1 MRPPDKCPAATV
13 GGGHALVLGAGVVGA
28 ASALGLRREGWR
40 VTLLD
45 RGAPGE
51 GASLG
56 NAGSIAIASVVPQ
69 ATPAQVRAIPK
80 LLREADGA
88 LVARWPYVLRELPWF
103 ARFVANGGRDRMERN
118 ARALAALMER
128 VPETWD
134 ALAAEAG
141 AADLFARAGLLH
153 VWRGG
158 AAMRGAA
165 WAYDLRRRLGVR
177 VEELDADA
185 ARAREPALQGEV
197 AGARFMP
204 DVPAVADPLE
214 LTRRL
219 VARFESLGG
228 AVERAEARE
237 VVREGDRARGVRT
250 AGGDLLDA
258 DLVVLAAGAW
268 SARLARPHGSR
279 VPVVAER
286 GYYVM
291 VSGANARVS
300 RPLLLVEARVMASPM
315 RGGLRLTTMAE
326 FADPDAPPD
335 HERAARVL
343 EGASASLPG
352 VMGRVESRWAG
363 PRPSTPDSLP
373 VIGRAPHAA
382 NLLLAYGHGHL
393 GLTWAGVTAEAV
405 ADLAA
410 GRPPRT
416 DLAACAPTRLA
427 A

>member
-1 MRPPDKCPAATV
+1 
-13 GGGHALVLGAGVVGA
+13 
-28 ASALGLRREGWR
+28 
-40 VTLLD
+40 
-45 RGAPGE
+45 
-51 GASLG
+51 
-56 NAGSIAIASVVPQ
+56 
-69 ATPAQVRAIPK
+69 
-80 LLREADGA
+80 
-88 LVARWPYVLRELPWF
+88 VLRELPWF
-103 ARFVANGGRDRMERN
+103 ARFVANGRVDRMEAN

-128 VPETWD
+128 VPETWQV
-134 ALAAEAG
+134 LAAEAE
-141 AADLFARAGLLH
+141 AADLIAQAGLLH
-153 VWRGG
+153 VWWGG
-158 AAMRGAA
+158 DAMRGAA

-197 AGARFMP
+197 AGARLLP
-204 DVPAVADPLE
+204 DVPTVTDPLE

-219 VARFESLGG
+219 VARFVSLGG
-228 AVERAEARE
+228 AVERAEASE
-237 VVREGDRARGVRT
+237 VVREGDRVRGVRT
-250 AGGDLLDA
+250 GAGVLDA

-268 SARLARPHGSR
+268 SARLARAHGAR

-286 GYYVM
+286 GYHVM

-300 RPLLLVEARVMASPM
+300 QPLMLVEARVMASPM

-352 VMGRVESRWAG
+352 ALGRVESRWMG

-373 VIGRAPHAA
+373 VIGRAPRAA

-393 GLTWAGVTAEAV
+393 GLTMAGVTAEAV

-410 GRPPRT
+410 DRAPRT
-416 DLAACAPTRLA
+416 DLAACAPARLA

>member
-1 MRPPDKCPAATV
+1 V
-13 GGGHALVLGAGVVGA
+13 SGGHALVLGAGVVGA
-28 ASALGLRREGWR
+28 AAALALRRDGWR

-51 GASLG
+51 AASLG
-56 NAGSIAIASVVPQ
+56 NAGNIGIGSVVPQ

-80 LLREADGA
+80 LLREADGP
-88 LVARWPYVLRELPWF
+88 LVARWPFVLRELPWF
-103 ARFVANGGRDRMERN
+103 ARFVANGRAAKMEAN
-118 ARALAALMER
+118 ARALAAHMER
-128 VPETWD
+128 VPETWESLASD
-134 ALAAEAG
+134 AD

-153 VWRGG
+153 VWRGE

-177 VEELDADA
+177 VEELDAGA

-197 AGARFMP
+197 AGARFLP
-204 DVPAVADPLE
+204 DVPTVTDPLE

-219 VARFESLGG
+219 VARFEALGG
-228 AVERAEARE
+228 AVERAEASE

-250 AGGDLLDA
+250 ARGDLLDA

-268 SARLARPHGSR
+268 SARLARAHGAR

-286 GYYVM
+286 GYHVM
-291 VSGANARVS
+291 VSGANARV
-300 RPLLLVEARVMASPM
+300 RQPLLLVEARVMASPM

-335 HERAARVL
+335 HDRAARAL

-352 VMGRVESRWAG
+352 VMGRVESRWVG

-373 VIGRAPHAA
+373 VIGRAPPAA

-410 GRPPRT
+410 GRAPRT
-416 DLAACAPTRLA
+416 DLSACAPTRVA

>member
-1 MRPPDKCPAATV
+1 MS
-13 GGGHALVLGAGVVGA
+13 GGHALVLGAGVVGV
-28 ASALGLRREGWR
+28 ASALMLRRDGWR

-51 GASLG
+51 GASFG
-56 NAGSIAIASVVPQ
+56 NAGNLGVGSVVPQ

-80 LLREADGA
+80 LLREADGP
-88 LVARWPYVLRELPWF
+88 LVARWPFVLRNLPWF
-103 ARFVANGGRDRMERN
+103 ARFVLNGRRSRMEAN

-134 ALAAEAG
+134 ALAAEAD
-141 AADLFARAGLLH
+141 AAELFARVGLLH
-153 VWRGG
+153 VWRGE
-158 AAMRGAA
+158 AAMRGAL
-165 WAYDLRRRLGVR
+165 WAYELRRRLGVR
-177 VEELDADA
+177 VEELDAGA

-197 AGARFMP
+197 AGARFLP
-204 DVPAVADPLE
+204 DVPTVTDPLE

-219 VARFESLGG
+219 VARFEALGG
-228 AVERAEARE
+228 AVERAEASE

-250 AGGDLLDA
+250 ARGDLLDA

-268 SARLARPHGSR
+268 SARLARAHGAR

-286 GYYVM
+286 GYHVM
-291 VSGANARVS
+291 VSGANARV
-300 RPLLLVEARVMASPM
+300 RQPLLLVEARVMASPM

-335 HERAARVL
+335 HDRAARAL

-352 VMGRVESRWAG
+352 VMGRVESRWVG

-373 VIGRAPHAA
+373 VIGRAPPAA

-416 DLAACAPTRLA
+416 DLAACAPARLA

>member
-1 MRPPDKCPAATV
+1 MSG

-28 ASALGLRREGWR
+28 ASALALRREGWR

-51 GASLG
+51 ACSLG
-56 NAGSIAIASVVPQ
+56 NAGSLAVASVVPQ

-103 ARFVANGGRDRMERN
+103 ARFVANGRRDRVERN
-118 ARALAALMER
+118 ALALAALMER
-128 VPETWD
+128 VPGTWD

-141 AADLFARAGLLH
+141 AADLIARAGLLH
-153 VWRGG
+153 VWRGE

-185 ARAREPALQGEV
+185 ARAREPALRGEV
-197 AGARFMP
+197 AGARSLP
-204 DVPAVADPLE
+204 DVPAVTDPLE

-219 VARFESLGG
+219 VSRFAALGG
-228 AVERAEARE
+228 VVERAEASA
-237 VVREGDRARGVRT
+237 VMREGDRVRGV
-250 AGGDLLDA
+250 LDA

-268 SARLARPHGSR
+268 SARLARPHGAR
-279 VPVVAER
+279 VPVAAER
-286 GYYVM
+286 GYHVM
-291 VSGANARVS
+291 ESGSNARVT
-300 RPLLLVEARVMASPM
+300 RPLMLVEARVMASPM

-326 FADPDAPPD
+326 FADPDAAPD
-335 HERAARVL
+335 HDRAARVL
-343 EGASASLPG
+343 EQASASLPG
-352 VMGRVESRWAG
+352 AMGRVESRWMG

-373 VIGRAPHAA
+373 VIGRAPRAA

-393 GLTWAGVTAEAV
+393 GLTLAGVTAEAV

-410 GRPPRT
+410 DRPPRT
-416 DLAACAPTRLA
+416 DLAACAPGRLA

>member
-1 MRPPDKCPAATV
+1 MS
-13 GGGHALVLGAGVVGA
+13 GGHAVVLGAGVVGV
-28 ASALGLRREGWR
+28 ASALMLRRDGWR

-51 GASLG
+51 GASFG
-56 NAGSIAIASVVPQ
+56 NAGNLGVGSVVPQ

-80 LLREADGA
+80 LLREADGP
-88 LVARWPYVLRELPWF
+88 LVARWPFVLRNLPWF
-103 ARFVANGGRDRMERN
+103 ARFVLNGRRSRMEAN

-134 ALAAEAG
+134 ALAAEAD
-141 AADLFARAGLLH
+141 AAELFARVGLLH
-153 VWRGG
+153 VWRGE
-158 AAMRGAA
+158 AAMRGAL
-165 WAYDLRRRLGVR
+165 WAYELRRRLGVR
-177 VEELDADA
+177 VEELDAGA

-197 AGARFMP
+197 AGARFLP
-204 DVPAVADPLE
+204 DVPTVTDPLE

-219 VARFESLGG
+219 VARFEALGG
-228 AVERAEARE
+228 AVERAEASE

-250 AGGDLLDA
+250 ARGDLLDA

-268 SARLARPHGSR
+268 SARLARAHGAR

-286 GYYVM
+286 GYHVM
-291 VSGANARVS
+291 VSGANARV
-300 RPLLLVEARVMASPM
+300 RQPLLLVEARVMASPM

-335 HERAARVL
+335 HDRAARAL

-352 VMGRVESRWAG
+352 VMGRVESRWVG

-373 VIGRAPHAA
+373 VIGWAPRAA

-416 DLAACAPTRLA
+416 DLAACAPARLA

>member
-1 MRPPDKCPAATV
+1 V
-13 GGGHALVLGAGVVGA
+13 SGGGGHALVLGAGVVGVA
-28 ASALGLRREGWR
+28 AALALRRDGWR

-51 GASLG
+51 AASLG
-56 NAGSIAIASVVPQ
+56 NAGNIGIGSVVPQ

-80 LLREADGA
+80 LLREVDGP
-88 LVARWPYVLRELPWF
+88 LVARWPFLLRELPWF
-103 ARFVANGGRDRMERN
+103 ARFVLSGRRSRMEAN
-118 ARALAALMER
+118 ARALSALMER
-128 VPETWD
+128 VPESWA

-141 AADLFARAGLLH
+141 AEELFAHAGLLH
-153 VWRGG
+153 VWRGA
-158 AAMRGAA
+158 AAMRDAA

-177 VEELDADA
+177 VEELDAGT

-197 AGARFMP
+197 AGARFLP
-204 DVPAVADPLE
+204 DVPTVTDPLE

-219 VARFESLGG
+219 VARFVALGG
-228 AVERAEARE
+228 AVERAEASA
-237 VVREGDRARGVRT
+237 VVREGDRARGIRT
-250 AGGDLLDA
+250 ANGDLLDA
-258 DLVVLAAGAW
+258 ELVVLAAGAW
-268 SARLARPHGSR
+268 SARLARPHGAR

-286 GYYVM
+286 GYHVM

-300 RPLLLVEARVMASPM
+300 RPLLLAEARVMAAPM

-335 HERAARVL
+335 HDRAARVL
-343 EGASASLPG
+343 GAASTSLPG
-352 VMGRVESRWAG
+352 VMGRVESRWMG

-373 VIGRAPHAA
+373 VIGRAPRAA

-393 GLTWAGVTAEAV
+393 GLTWAAVTAEAV

-410 GRPPRT
+410 GRAPRT
-416 DLAACAPTRLA
+416 DLSACAPARLA

>member
-1 MRPPDKCPAATV
+1 V
-13 GGGHALVLGAGVVGA
+13 SGHALVLGAGVVGA
-28 ASALGLRREGWR
+28 AAALALRRDGWR

-51 GASLG
+51 ACSLG
-56 NAGSIAIASVVPQ
+56 NAGNLGIASVVPQ

-80 LLREADGA
+80 LLREVDGP

-103 ARFVANGGRDRMERN
+103 ARFVANGRVDRMEAN

-128 VPETWD
+128 VPETWQ
-134 ALAAEAG
+134 ALATEAE
-141 AADLFARAGLLH
+141 AADLIAQAGLLH

-197 AGARFMP
+197 AGARLLP
-204 DVPAVADPLE
+204 DVPTVTDPLE

-219 VARFESLGG
+219 VARFVSLGG
-228 AVERAEARE
+228 AVERAEASE
-237 VVREGDRARGVRT
+237 VVREGDRVRGVRT
-250 AGGDLLDA
+250 GAGVLDA

-268 SARLARPHGSR
+268 SARLARAHGAR

-286 GYYVM
+286 GYHVM

-300 RPLLLVEARVMASPM
+300 QPLMLVEARVMASPM

-352 VMGRVESRWAG
+352 ALGRVESRWMG

-373 VIGRAPHAA
+373 VIGRAPRAA

-393 GLTWAGVTAEAV
+393 GLTMAGVTAEAV

-410 GRPPRT
+410 DRAPRT
-416 DLAACAPTRLA
+416 DLAACAPARLA

>member
-1 MRPPDKCPAATV
+1 MS
-13 GGGHALVLGAGVVGA
+13 GHALVLGAGVVGA
-28 ASALGLRREGWR
+28 AAALALRRDGWR

-51 GASLG
+51 AASLG
-56 NAGSIAIASVVPQ
+56 NAGNIGVASVVPQ

-80 LLREADGA
+80 LLREADGP
-88 LVARWPYVLRELPWF
+88 LVARWPFVLRELPWF
-103 ARFVANGGRDRMERN
+103 ARFVANGRKDKMEAN

-128 VPETWD
+128 VPETWEG
-134 ALAAEAG
+134 LAAEAG

-153 VWRGG
+153 VWRGE
-158 AAMRGAA
+158 AALRGGA

-177 VEELDADA
+177 VEELDAGA

-197 AGARFMP
+197 AGARFLP
-204 DVPAVADPLE
+204 DVPTVTDPLE

-219 VARFESLGG
+219 VSRFAALGG
-228 AVERAEARE
+228 AVERAEASE
-237 VVREGDRARGVRT
+237 VVREGDRVRGVRT
-250 AGGDLLDA
+250 AGGGLLDA

-268 SARLARPHGSR
+268 SARLARAHGAR
-279 VPVVAER
+279 VPVLAER
-286 GYYVM
+286 GYHVM

-300 RPLLLVEARVMASPM
+300 QPLMLVEARVMASPM

-343 EGASASLPG
+343 DGASTSLPG
-352 VMGRVESRWAG
+352 VMGRVESRWMG

-373 VIGRAPHAA
+373 VIGRAPRAA

-410 GRPPRT
+410 DRAPRT
-416 DLAACAPTRLA
+416 DLAACAPARLA

>member
-1 MRPPDKCPAATV
+1 MPGGV
-13 GGGHALVLGAGVVGA
+13 SGGHALVLGAGVVGA
-28 ASALGLRREGWR
+28 ASALALRRDGWR

-51 GASLG
+51 ACSLG
-56 NAGSIAIASVVPQ
+56 NAGNLGVASVVPQ

-103 ARFVANGGRDRMERN
+103 VRFVANGRRGRMERN

-134 ALAAEAG
+134 ALAVEAG
-141 AADLFARAGLLH
+141 AAELFARAGLLH
-153 VWRGG
+153 VWRGE

-165 WAYDLRRRLGVR
+165 WAYDLRRLLGVR

-197 AGARFMP
+197 AGARFLP
-204 DVPAVADPLE
+204 DVPTVTDPLE

-219 VARFESLGG
+219 VSRFAALGG
-228 AVERAEARE
+228 VVERAEASE
-237 VVREGDRARGVRT
+237 VVREGERARGVRT
-250 AGGDLLDA
+250 SAGALIDA
-258 DLVVLAAGAW
+258 NLVVLAAGAW
-268 SARLARPHGSR
+268 SARLARPHGAR

-286 GYYVM
+286 GYHAM

-300 RPLLLVEARVMASPM
+300 KPLMLVEARVMASPM

-335 HERAARVL
+335 HDRAARVL
-343 EGASASLPG
+343 DGASASLPG
-352 VMGRVESRWAG
+352 VMGRVESRWVGA
-363 PRPSTPDSLP
+363 RPSTPDSLP
-373 VIGRAPHAA
+373 VIGRAPRAA

-405 ADLAA
+405 ADFAA
-410 GRPPRT
+410 GRVPRT

>member
-1 MRPPDKCPAATV
+1 V
-13 GGGHALVLGAGVVGA
+13 SGGHALVLGAGVVGA
-28 ASALGLRREGWR
+28 AAALALRRDGWR

-51 GASLG
+51 AASLG
-56 NAGSIAIASVVPQ
+56 NAGNIGIGSVVPQ

-80 LLREADGA
+80 LLREADGP
-88 LVARWPYVLRELPWF
+88 LVARWPFVLRELPWF
-103 ARFVANGGRDRMERN
+103 ARFVANGRRSRMEAN

-128 VPETWD
+128 VPESWA

-141 AADLFARAGLLH
+141 AAELFARAGLLH
-153 VWRGG
+153 VWRGE
-158 AAMRGAA
+158 AAMRDAA

-177 VEELDADA
+177 VEDIDAGA

-197 AGARFMP
+197 AGGRFLP
-204 DVPAVADPLE
+204 DVPTVTDPLE

-219 VARFESLGG
+219 VARFVALGG
-228 AVERAEARE
+228 AMERAEAIE
-237 VVREGDRARGVRT
+237 VVREGDRVRGIRT

-258 DLVVLAAGAW
+258 ELMVLAAGAW
-268 SARLARPHGSR
+268 SARLARPHGAR
-279 VPVVAER
+279 VPVIAER
-286 GYYVM
+286 GYHVM

-300 RPLLLVEARVMASPM
+300 QPLLLVEARVMASPM

-335 HERAARVL
+335 HDRAARVL
-343 EGASASLPG
+343 GAASASLPG
-352 VMGRVESRWAG
+352 VMGRVESRWMG

-373 VIGRAPHAA
+373 VIGRAPRAA

-410 GRPPRT
+410 GRAPRT
-416 DLAACAPTRLA
+416 DLSACAPARLA

>member
-1 MRPPDKCPAATV
+1 MS
-13 GGGHALVLGAGVVGA
+13 GGHALVLGAGVVGA
-28 ASALGLRREGWR
+28 ATALSLRRDGWR

-45 RGAPGE
+45 RGSPGE

-56 NAGSIAIASVVPQ
+56 NAGNIGVASVVPQ

-80 LLREADGA
+80 LLREADGP
-88 LVARWPYVLRELPWF
+88 LVARWSFVMRELPWF
-103 ARFVANGGRDRMERN
+103 ARFVANGRAAKMEAN
-118 ARALAALMER
+118 ARALASLMER
-128 VPETWD
+128 VPESWD
-134 ALAAEAG
+134 ALAAEVG
-141 AADLFARAGLLH
+141 AADLFARTGLLH
-153 VWRGG
+153 VWRGE
-158 AAMRGAA
+158 AAMRSGA

-197 AGARFMP
+197 AGARFLP
-204 DVPAVADPLE
+204 DVPTVTDPLE

-219 VARFESLGG
+219 VSRFAALGG
-228 AVERAEARE
+228 AVERAEVQD
-237 VVREGDRARGVRT
+237 VVREGDRVRGVRT
-250 AGGDLLDA
+250 ADGGALDA
-258 DLVVLAAGAW
+258 DLVVVAAGAW
-268 SARLARPHGSR
+268 SARLARPHGAR

-286 GYYVM
+286 GYHVM

-300 RPLLLVEARVMASPM
+300 LPLMLVEARVMASPM

-326 FADPDAPPD
+326 FAAADAPPD
-335 HERAARVL
+335 HDRAARVL
-343 EGASASLPG
+343 DGASASLPG
-352 VMGRVESRWAG
+352 VMGRVESRWMG

-373 VIGRAPHAA
+373 VIGRAPRAP

-416 DLAACAPTRLA
+416 DIAACSPTRLA